1 MKRKSKNSEIAY
13 IYHAG
18 IIDVDPKSKFLL
30 MDKMLQVDRSKF
42 PHEES
47 EIWTNWGLNSYF
59 ISQTDAWIDENYQ

>member
-47 EIWTNWGLNSYF
+47 EIWTNW
-59 ISQTDAWIDENYQ
+59 D